1 MNNKILVKFNFI
13 ELGISYDVFIPV
25 NELVWKIKKLVVK
38 AVGDL
43 VNIPELFNEEFIL
56 LNKSTFEIYNNNDI
70 IINTNIRN
78 GMELFLITCGKNN

>member
-56 LNKSTFEIYNNNDI
+56 LNHHH
-70 IINTNIRN
+70 
-78 GMELFLITCGKNN
+78 LL